1 MNMTTSAKR
10 LRHDRAGFTLIEL
23 VIVIVVLGILATQA
37 IPTYLSLV
45 DDAKKAAARA
55 NLGAWRSSVTVYYA
69 YKATPMGGQSAT
81 WPTVAQLTDNTTV
94 LNGMVPDNGYDT
106 DSSKNNVVAGTAL
119 GVVSGAAGGWAYIAT
134 SGFIWLNT
142 STSGVSENGW

>member
-1 MNMTTSAKR
+1 MQRATMSR
-10 LRHDRAGFTLIEL
+10 LGRDRRGFTLIEL

-45 DDAKKAAARA
+45 DDAKKAAAKA
-55 NLGAWRSSVTVYYA
+55 NLGALRSSVTIYYA

-81 WPTVAQLTDNTTV
+81 WPSITQLTDNTTV
-94 LNGMVPDNGYDT
+94 LNGMVPDNPYDT
-106 DSSKNNVVAGTAL
+106 DSSKNNIATGTTL
-119 GVVSGAAGGWAYIAT
+119 GIVSGAAGGWAYVPT
-134 SGFIWLNT
+134 NGFLWINT